1 MAEKRITA
9 TTLSRDLAKIL
20 RKQYPM
26 LYKDVDIEEGFE
38 RPCMT
43 MEVGDIESGA
53 YNEQIQRDEIPM
65 VIYYFS
71 KDRRKSYIDLLEKQ
85 ESLRR
90 LLESPL
96 LIGGCYLYPSQE
108 LDFSVIKS
116 DGALIAEVTY
126 ELLQDRV
133 ENGITVPM
141 HPDEPLNNEPLEELE
156 INLEME

>member
-1 MAEKRITA
+1 MAEERITA

-43 MEVGDIESGA
+43 MEVGSIESGA
-53 YNEQIQRDEIPM
+53 YNEQIQRDEIPL

-71 KDRRKSYIDLLEKQ
+71 KDRRKSYVDLLEKQ
-85 ESLRR
+85 ESLRQ

-96 LIGGCYLYPSQE
+96 PLGGAYLYPSQE
-108 LDFSVIKS
+108 LEFSVIKS
-116 DGALIAEVTY
+116 DGVLIAEVIY
-126 ELLQDRV
+126 ELLQNRA
-133 ENGITVPM
+133 ENGSTVPM
-141 HPDEPLNNEPLEELE
+141 HPDEPLNNELLEELE

>member
-1 MAEKRITA
+1 MAEERITA

-43 MEVGDIESGA
+43 MEVGSIESGA

-96 LIGGCYLYPSQE
+96 LI
-108 LDFSVIKS
+108 
-116 DGALIAEVTY
+116 AEVTY

>member
-1 MAEKRITA
+1 MTEERITA
-9 TTLSRDLAKIL
+9 TTLSRDLANIL

-71 KDRRKSYIDLLEKQ
+71 KNRRKSYIDLLEKQ

-96 LIGGCYLYPSQE
+96 LIYPSQE
-108 LDFSVIKS
+108 LAFSVIKS

>member
-1 MAEKRITA
+1 MTEERITA
-9 TTLSRDLAKIL
+9 TTLSRDLANIL

-71 KDRRKSYIDLLEKQ
+71 KNRRKSYIDLLEKQ

-96 LIGGCYLYPSQE
+96 LIRRRNWHSL
-108 LDFSVIKS
+108 
-116 DGALIAEVTY
+116 
-126 ELLQDRV
+126 
-133 ENGITVPM
+133 
-141 HPDEPLNNEPLEELE
+141 
-156 INLEME
+156 